1 MSVLH
6 RITGLVLMVLVGFAG
21 VFLMAISLD
30 AANWA
35 VVGSLVE
42 PQRVVAGGV
51 GAGLICL
58 GLIFALS
65 GLVLRRPERFLAFS
79 NDGGSVNIS
88 TAAITDYLGKVGRE
102 FPSIIAMTPHVL
114 PHHRSLDIVV
124 DVRIKSGPQL
134 HEICEVL
141 QARIRESMA
150 TGLGISELR
159 KVVVRVREI
168 SIEHK
173 AD

>member
-1 MSVLH
+1 MTLLH
-6 RITGLVLMVLVGFAG
+6 RISSLVLLIIVGFVG
-21 VFLMAISLD
+21 VFLIGISLD
-30 AANWA
+30 AADWSA
-35 VVGSLVE
+35 VGAVVE
-42 PQRVVAGGV
+42 PQRIAAAGT
-51 GAGLICL
+51 GAPLLCL
-58 GLIFALS
+58 GIIFALS
-65 GLVLRRPERFLAFS
+65 GLVTRRAERFLAFS

-102 FPSIIAMTPHVL
+102 FPSIIAMTPQVL
-114 PHHRSLDIVV
+114 PRHRSLDIVV

-141 QARIRESMA
+141 QTRIRESMA

-173 AD
+173 VE